1 MESSPLTLAHSHARN
16 ALFETRK
23 SNPVAASE
31 EHDLAAGEFSTA
43 AQGTLDPD
51 ALRTLQLLEKHHKR
65 LAEILRFQHEHP
77 VASSPESVNSPPS
90 TLSTAQHNKFI
101 SPGAGGGSPSVA
113 APSLENAHQPPR
125 LPTQHRSLQR
135 DTSSI
140 ASNLASARGIPS
152 HPPRGS
158 LVSPTVS
165 AQNAGAQMAGASLR
179 TRLEG
184 TSLDAVNAELKALPS
199 ISSKRKPSWAPTAIS
214 PTDIVDQQAVPPE
227 PSETPRLGFG
237 FPKDESFQRFYSTFE
252 GLISKLSGPLAFAS
266 LPLGIDPASQK
277 SAADTKLDRS
287 PASADTTSHFTG
299 QPDVNKLVS
308 GAALRALRG
317 RDGSNGP
324 PGHANPAESFYVVPT
339 AGGTISYAGI
349 LSRAEKEVRRNSLG
363 DSHDDDFVDARES
376 PLPPESSP
384 TATASNRDRKAT
396 GGRRRGGGGGGLERS
411 TTQAAPHP
419 NTKTL
424 EELQMENQALKHL
437 SDTLSKRLHMWE
449 VNAQSSSLAL
459 QQSLKAMQHQS
470 VSSPARQLSPVSSA
484 TPQVSHVHGTQS
496 TSPLPSAGGAGAP
509 SAEGA
514 AAGLQSSSRAGG
526 ADAAR
531 LMELEER
538 ARRSERELQR
548 VGRENEKLRDVVGRY
563 RDRWEKLKE
572 GARVRREGGNGG
584 GGNTNNGGDKGKP
597 VEKSKSAA
605 TAALASTTLVDEGAA
620 AVNRDGGNST
630 AAGGEGGAAGGG
642 RGGGSGAGEGERKR
656 QDEDENAKGLL
667 DD

>member
-90 TLSTAQHNKFI
+90 TLSAAQHSKFN
-101 SPGAGGGSPSVA
+101 SPGAGGGSSSVA
-113 APSLENAHQPPR
+113 APSLDNAQQPPR

-165 AQNAGAQMAGASLR
+165 AQNAGAQMAGASMR

-184 TSLDAVNAELKALPS
+184 TSFDSVNAELKALPS
-199 ISSKRKPSWAPTAIS
+199 MSSKSKPPWAPTTIG
-214 PTDIVDQQAVPPE
+214 PTDIVDQQAVPSE

-277 SAADTKLDRS
+277 SAAADTKLDRN
-287 PASADTTSHFTG
+287 PASADTTSHLTE

-324 PGHANPAESFYVVPT
+324 PGHINPAESFYVVPT

-349 LSRAEKEVRRNSLG
+349 LSRAEKEARRNSLG
-363 DSHDDDFVDARES
+363 DSHDDFVDAREN
-376 PLPPESSP
+376 PLPPESSLA
-384 TATASNRDRKAT
+384 TTASDRDRKAT
-396 GGRRRGGGGGGLERS
+396 GGRRRGGGGTLERS
-411 TTQAAPHP
+411 TTQHP

-459 QQSLKAMQHQS
+459 QQSLKAMQHKS
-470 VSSPARQLSPVSSA
+470 ASSPTRQLSPVSSA
-484 TPQVSHVHGTQS
+484 TPQVSHVHGTQT

-509 SAEGA
+509 SIEGA
-514 AAGLQSSSRAGG
+514 AAELRSSSRAGS
-526 ADAAR
+526 DAAL

-538 ARRSERELQR
+538 ARRSEKELQR
-548 VGRENEKLRDVVGRY
+548 MGRENEKLRDVVGRY

-584 GGNTNNGGDKGKP
+584 GGSVNNGRDKGKP
-597 VEKSKSAA
+597 VEKSKS
-605 TAALASTTLVDEGAA
+605 TPTIDEGAA
-620 AVNRDGGNST
+620 AVNRDDGNST
-630 AAGGEGGAAGGG
+630 AAGGGGG
-642 RGGGSGAGEGERKR
+642 GQGGGSGSGAVESERKR
-656 QDEDENAKGLL
+656 QDEDESAKGLL

>member
-77 VASSPESVNSPPS
+77 VASCPESVNSPPS
-90 TLSTAQHNKFI
+90 TLSTAQHIKFI
-101 SPGAGGGSPSVA
+101 SEGVGGGSSSVA
-113 APSLENAHQPPR
+113 APSLENTHQPPR
-125 LPTQHRSLQR
+125 LPTQHRSPQR

-165 AQNAGAQMAGASLR
+165 AQNAGAQMAGAPLR
-179 TRLEG
+179 TRLED
-184 TSLDAVNAELKALPS
+184 TSLDTVNAELKALPS
-199 ISSKRKPSWAPTAIS
+199 MSSRRKPSWAPTAIS

-227 PSETPRLGFG
+227 PTETRRLGFG

-277 SAADTKLDRS
+277 SGADTKLDRS
-287 PASADTTSHFTG
+287 PASADTTSHFTE

-317 RDGSNGP
+317 REGSNGSA
-324 PGHANPAESFYVVPT
+324 GHTNPAESFYVVPT

-349 LSRAEKEVRRNSLG
+349 LSRAEKEARRNSLG
-363 DSHDDDFVDARES
+363 DSHDDDFVDAREN
-376 PLPPESSP
+376 PLPPESSA

-396 GGRRRGGGGGGLERS
+396 GGRRRGGAGGALERS
-411 TTQAAPHP
+411 TAQAAPHP

-470 VSSPARQLSPVSSA
+470 ASSPARQLSPMSSA
-484 TPQVSHVHGTQS
+484 TPQVSHAQGTQS
-496 TSPLPSAGGAGAP
+496 TSPLPP
-509 SAEGA
+509 AEGA
-514 AAGLQSSSRAGG
+514 AAGLQPSSRAGPG

-605 TAALASTTLVDEGAA
+605 TAAPASTTAVEEGAT
-620 AVNRDGGNST
+620 AVNRDGANST
-630 AAGGEGGAAGGG
+630 AAGGGAAGGG
-642 RGGGSGAGEGERKR
+642 GPGGGSGAGEGERKR
-656 QDEDENAKGLL
+656 RDEDESAKGLL

>member
-16 ALFETRK
+16 ALLETRK

-51 ALRTLQLLEKHHKR
+51 ALRTLHLLEKHHKR

-77 VASSPESVNSPPS
+77 A
-90 TLSTAQHNKFI
+90 
-101 SPGAGGGSPSVA
+101 VA
-113 APSLENAHQPPR
+113 AHEATNEPATTASKVQPTNLDTPSAGRGLPSAATPSLEYIHQPPR

-158 LVSPTVS
+158 PASPTVS
-165 AQNAGAQMAGASLR
+165 TQNAGAKMAGASVR
-179 TRLEG
+179 TRVDG
-184 TSLDAVNAELKALPS
+184 TGLDALNAELKSHSSLA
-199 ISSKRKPSWAPTAIS
+199 SKRKPSYAPTAES
-214 PTDIVDQQAVPPE
+214 PTDIVGQQSVLPE
-227 PSETPRLGFG
+227 PSEPPKLGFG
-237 FPKDESFQRFYSTFE
+237 FPTDESFQRFYSTFE

-266 LPLGIDPASQK
+266 LPLGTDPASQK
-277 SAADTKLDRS
+277 SVADTQLDRN
-287 PASADTTSHFTG
+287 PVSADITSHPTG

-308 GAALRALRG
+308 RAALRALRD
-317 RDGSNGP
+317 RDGSNGSH
-324 PGHANPAESFYVVPT
+324 GHINPAESFYVVPT

-349 LSRAEKEVRRNSLG
+349 LSKQARRNSLG
-363 DSHDDDFVDARES
+363 DSRDDDFVDASES

-384 TATASNRDRKAT
+384 TATASDRDRKRARGRNRGT
-396 GGRRRGGGGGGLERS
+396 GASERS
-411 TTQAAPHP
+411 STHAAQHP

-424 EELQMENQALKHL
+424 EELQMENQALKQL

-470 VSSPARQLSPVSSA
+470 TASPAPHQSSVSPAV
-484 TPQVSHVHGTQS
+484 PQVPHTHGIQS
-496 TSPLPSAGGAGAP
+496 PPLDSAGASAPAGEGGLAGQPQAP
-509 SAEGA
+509 HH
-514 AAGLQSSSRAGG
+514 
-526 ADAAR
+526 DAAR

-538 ARRSERELQR
+538 ARRSEKELQR

-572 GARVRREGGNGG
+572 GARVRREGNGSG
-584 GGNTNNGGDKGKP
+584 SANANDKGKP
-597 VEKSKSAA
+597 ATTTKSAA
-605 TAALASTTLVDEGAA
+605 ATTLANTKTAVEEGTAVVNKDDDGTTTAAA
-620 AVNRDGGNST
+620 
-630 AAGGEGGAAGGG
+630 
-642 RGGGSGAGEGERKR
+642 AGEGDREGEG
-656 QDEDENAKGLL
+656 DDDITKGLL

>member
-65 LAEILRFQHEHP
+65 LAEILKFQHEHP

-90 TLSTAQHNKFI
+90 TLSAAQHIKFI
-101 SPGAGGGSPSVA
+101 SPGAGGGVSVA

-125 LPTQHRSLQR
+125 LPAQHRSLQR

-165 AQNAGAQMAGASLR
+165 AQNAGAQIAGVSLR

-184 TSLDAVNAELKALPS
+184 TVLDAVNAELNAFPNIAS
-199 ISSKRKPSWAPTAIS
+199 RRKPSWGPTAIN
-214 PTDIVDQQAVPPE
+214 PTDIVDQQAVQSE

-237 FPKDESFQRFYSTFE
+237 FPKDEPFQRFYSSFE

-266 LPLGIDPASQK
+266 LPLGIDPASRK
-277 SAADTKLDRS
+277 SAADTKRGSS
-287 PASADTTSHFTG
+287 PASADTTSHLTE

-317 RDGSNGP
+317 RDGSNGS
-324 PGHANPAESFYVVPT
+324 PGHTNPAESFYVVPT

-349 LSRAEKEVRRNSLG
+349 LSRAEKEARRNSLG
-363 DSHDDDFVDARES
+363 DSHDDDFVDAREN

-384 TATASNRDRKAT
+384 TSTASNTDRKTT
-396 GGRRRGGGGGGLERS
+396 GGRRRVGAGGTPERS
-411 TTQAAPHP
+411 TAQAIQHP

-470 VSSPARQLSPVSSA
+470 AISPARQLSPVSSA
-484 TPQVSHVHGTQS
+484 TPQVSHAQDTQS
-496 TSPLPSAGGAGAP
+496 TSPLPSA
-509 SAEGA
+509 EGA
-514 AAGLQSSSRAGG
+514 TPGPQVSSRAGAG

-584 GGNTNNGGDKGKP
+584 GGNTNNGGDKGNP
-597 VEKSKSAA
+597 AEKSKNS
-605 TAALASTTLVDEGAA
+605 ALATPPSAIGVEGAA
-620 AVNRDGGNST
+620 VVTKDCSNRT
-630 AAGGEGGAAGGG
+630 VAAGGG
-642 RGGGSGAGEGERKR
+642 GAGGGGPGVCSGAGESERKR
-656 QDEDENAKGLL
+656 RDEDDSVKGLL

>member
-1 MESSPLTLAHSHARN
+1 AHSHARN

-77 VASSPESVNSPPS
+77 AVASHEAANELATSSKTQFSKLDMPSAGRGLTPAANS
-90 TLSTAQHNKFI
+90 
-101 SPGAGGGSPSVA
+101 
-113 APSLENAHQPPR
+113 SLEYIHQAPR
-125 LPTQHRSLQR
+125 LPTQHRPLQR

-158 LVSPTVS
+158 LASPAVST
-165 AQNAGAQMAGASLR
+165 QNAGAKMAGAPGR
-179 TRLEG
+179 TRVDG
-184 TSLDAVNAELKALPS
+184 TGLDALNAELKSHPS
-199 ISSKRKPSWAPTAIS
+199 VAAKHKPVS
-214 PTDIVDQQAVPPE
+214 PTDIIDQQTVLPE
-227 PSETPRLGFG
+227 AGEAPKLGFG
-237 FPKDESFQRFYSTFE
+237 FPTDESFQRFYSTFE

-266 LPLGIDPASQK
+266 LPLGTDPASQK
-277 SAADTKLDRS
+277 SAADTHLDRNTV
-287 PASADTTSHFTG
+287 SADITSHHPE

-308 GAALRALRG
+308 GAALRALRS
-317 RDGSNGP
+317 RDGSNSS
-324 PGHANPAESFYVVPT
+324 PGHTNPAESFYVVPT

-349 LSRAEKEVRRNSLG
+349 ISRTEKEARRNSLG
-363 DSHDDDFVDARES
+363 DSRDDDFVDARES

-384 TATASNRDRKAT
+384 TATASDRDRKRSG
-396 GGRRRGGGGGGLERS
+396 GGRSRGSGAPEHNS
-411 TTQAAPHP
+411 AHAATQP

-470 VSSPARQLSPVSSA
+470 TASPAHHHSPASSA
-484 TPQVSHVHGTQS
+484 VPQVSHIQGVQS
-496 TSPLPSAGGAGAP
+496 PPLPSAGASGPPGGGAV
-509 SAEGA
+509 
-514 AAGLQSSSRAGG
+514 AGLLQSSRP
-526 ADAAR
+526 DTAR

-538 ARRSERELQR
+538 ARRSEKELQR
-548 VGRENEKLRDVVGRY
+548 LGRENEKLRDVVGRY

-572 GARVRREGGNGG
+572 GARVRREGNGSGGTNGNE
-584 GGNTNNGGDKGKP
+584 KGKSA
-597 VEKSKSAA
+597 ETSKKNAAA
-605 TAALASTTLVDEGAA
+605 TALVNTTTIGEDAASVKIDDDGTA
-620 AVNRDGGNST
+620 AV
-630 AAGGEGGAAGGG
+630 AAVAAGGG
-642 RGGGSGAGEGERKR
+642 IGETDRKGEV
-656 QDEDENAKGLL
+656 DDDITKGLL